1 MAERVTYHVLPG
13 ERGGWAIRLM
23 NTGQVV
29 SSHRSKIEAILH
41 GRELAQGHEY
51 SLLAVH
57 DRDGRLERQ
66 YTYGWD
72 RDLFPER
79 RTDIRTPVRDRPPAC
94 EGVRS
99 PLGF

>member
-13 ERGGWAIRLM
+13 EGGGWLIRLM

-29 SSHRSKIEAILH
+29 SSHRSKMEAILR
-41 GRELAQGHEY
+41 GRELAQSHEY

-72 RDLFPER
+72 SDLFPER
-79 RTDIRTPVRDRPPAC
+79 RGSKGT
-94 EGVRS
+94 S
-99 PLGF
+99 S

>member
-13 ERGGWAIRLM
+13 EEGGWVVKLI

-41 GRELAQGHEY
+41 GRELAQSHEY

-72 RDLFPER
+72 SNLFPKR
-79 RTDIRTPVRDRPPAC
+79 RSAKDS
-94 EGVRS
+94 GS
-99 PLGF
+99 